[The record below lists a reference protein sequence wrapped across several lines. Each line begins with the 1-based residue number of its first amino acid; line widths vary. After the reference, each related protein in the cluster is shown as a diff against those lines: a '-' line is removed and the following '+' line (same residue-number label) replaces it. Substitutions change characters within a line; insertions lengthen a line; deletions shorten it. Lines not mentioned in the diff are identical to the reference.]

1 MTHYHT
7 TALGRLLCTALAAL
21 TLSLLTAACGNKD
34 KTQEETAEPEISEMQ
49 NQVIEVDTMVLRR
62 TDFNRQMVCNGH
74 LRAARKSALRPR
86 HSADL
91 LASVCVQNGQ
101 RVGAGAL
108 LAVTDETDYRRALSE
123 AGMAMEKAQVDLAD
137 HFIGLGYN
145 ADGRTDDGAAI
156 APAARHRAELA
167 SGYATAKFQHQT
179 AEQNLR
185 DCRLTAPFAGRVAD
199 MTARPHQSLDGNFC
213 TLIDD
218 SWYDVEFSVLE
229 AELPSLAVGQEVKV
243 APFVDEG
250 FVREGHLT
258 NINPTV
264 NEKGLVTVT
273 ARIKGGDDRL
283 VDGMNVRVVV
293 ERQLRRLFVVPKEA
307 VVERDG
313 YKVVFVYRD
322 GHAIWTYVD
331 VTEENLTSYVITGN
345 EKKET
350 SIEEGDIII
359 TSGNLNLADNTAV
372 TPRRR
377 QVAE

>member
-1 MTHYHT
+1 MIHIHHR
-7 TALGRLLCTALAAL
+7 ASARLLGAALAAL
-21 TLSLLTAACGNKD
+21 TVVSLLTACGNKN
-34 KTQEETAEPEISEMQ
+34 KAEEEAEEPEISEMQ

-74 LRAARKSALRPR
+74 LRATRKSTLRPR
-86 HSADL
+86 HASDI
-91 LASVCVQNGQ
+91 LASVLVQNGQ
-101 RVGAGAL
+101 RVGAGTL
-108 LAVTDETDYRRALSE
+108 LAVTDETEYRRALSE
-123 AGMAMEKAQVDLAD
+123 SRMSLEKAQVDLAD
-137 HFIGLGYN
+137 QFIGLGYN
-145 ADGRTDDGAAI
+145 ADGRTDQGATISA
-156 APAARHRAELA
+156 AARHRAELA
-167 SGYATAKFQHQT
+167 SGYATAKFQYQT

-185 DCRLTAPFAGRVAD
+185 DCRLTAPFAGRIAD
-199 MTARPHQSLDGNFC
+199 LKGRAHQSLDENFC
-213 TLIDD
+213 SLIDD

-229 AELPSLAVGQEVKV
+229 AELPSLSVGQTVLV
-243 APFVDEG
+243 SPFVDES
-250 FVREGHLT
+250 FVREGRLT

-264 NEKGLVTVT
+264 NEKGLVTAT
-273 ARIKGGDDRL
+273 ARIKGGDERL

-350 SIEEGDIII
+350 TIEEGDVII

-372 TPRRR
+372 TPRAR
-377 QVAE
+377 QTE